1 VKLTHAWASKH
12 QAPTYPRAHR
22 ALTLH
27 RVVRSRASRARANGP
42 MRPKCILIVDDEPTV
57 LKALSRRFRTERAGW
72 EVVCAAGGDAAL
84 ELLESRKVHAVM
96 TDMRMPGMQGE
107 ALLEQVQLLQPRA
120 LRIVLSGQ
128 LDDANSAA
136 TVRSAH
142 HYLSKPCDF
151 GVVLDLLDKWRSDS
165 SSPPAGP

>member
-1 VKLTHAWASKH
+1 M
-12 QAPTYPRAHR
+12 Q
-22 ALTLH
+22 
-27 RVVRSRASRARANGP
+27 
-42 MRPKCILIVDDEPTV
+42 PKCILIVDDEPPV
-57 LKALSRRFRTERAGW
+57 LKALSRRFRSQRADW
-72 EVVCAAGGDAAL
+72 EIVCASGGDAAL
-84 ELLESRKVHAVM
+84 ELVESRKIDAVM

-107 ALLEQVQLLQPRA
+107 ALLEQVQALQPRA

-128 LDDANSAA
+128 LDEANAAA

-151 GVVLDLLDKWRSDS
+151 GVILALIDTWRSES